1 MAQQNEFIE
10 SINIDSLKIIKLSA
24 LYTALGATINSNI
37 IYLVKLRLSTWISAC
52 AEMMKY
58 SMSLLNLQ
66 GFVNRDKHESMNICG
81 GNHIVLRNISF

>member
-52 AEMMKY
+52 AGMT
-58 SMSLLNLQ
+58 N
-66 GFVNRDKHESMNICG
+66 GFPPARK
-81 GNHIVLRNISF
+81 